1 MTKVVSL
8 TGKKDS
14 QNKTDLLEVI
24 EKLKASVEEG
34 TTTELI
40 FIGLDAEGEA
50 TLGAVVK
57 DNVGGIGMFELGKM
71 LFFQQITM
79 G

>member
-14 QNKTDLLEVI
+14 QNKADLLEVI
-24 EKLKASVEEG
+24 EKLKESVEEG
-34 TTTELI
+34 TTTELV
-40 FIGLDAEGEA
+40 FIGLDADGEA

-57 DNVGGIGMFELGKM
+57 DNVGGVGMFELGKLM
-71 LFFQQITM
+71 FFQQITM
-79 G
+79 D